1 MQPQII
7 AFLCRERSVGA
18 SSYHL
23 SRLFFSCSSSLG
35 RDQRCIGKWCHGLMP
50 DLTKPILQS
59 SPVWSGQHT
68 YSTCYATTVA
78 TLAAS
83 SILCTQSCW
92 VCSSCCSQAC
102 VMGAVRVFR
111 GVLPACFKVG
121 RAATVR
127 VQIRVEQGPT
137 LSAAG
142 AYLWHCFTLLCAL
155 YMAVPCCMW
164 STARLIK
171 ASCMVAVQVQIF
183 PTSEISSCE

>member
-1 MQPQII
+1 MGSCLTWQNQ
-7 AFLCRERSVGA
+7 FFSL
-18 SSYHL
+18 HL
-23 SRLFFSCSSSLG
+23 S
-35 RDQRCIGKWCHGLMP
+35 GL
-50 DLTKPILQS
+50 DNIR
-59 SPVWSGQHT
+59 
-68 YSTCYATTVA
+68 TCYATTVA

-171 ASCMVAVQVQIF
+171 ASCMVAVRVQIF
-183 PTSEISSCE
+183 PTSEISGCEWTPTEISSTVSAVDAWFIFHENLYSEM